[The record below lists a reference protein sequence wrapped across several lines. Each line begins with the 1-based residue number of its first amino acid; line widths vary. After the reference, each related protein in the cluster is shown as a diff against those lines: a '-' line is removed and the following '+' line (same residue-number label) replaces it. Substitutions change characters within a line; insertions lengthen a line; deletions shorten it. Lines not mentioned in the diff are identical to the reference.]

1 METKDIL
8 KQLRKQSGYT
18 VAEICEKTGIP
29 VSVYPK
35 YENGIRNIGVP
46 ALCKLSALYHVTTDY
61 ILGLEDQTDDTIEP
75 AMRRLISKLESYPLD
90 MQEQILTVLKDLTE

>member
-8 KQLRKQSGYT
+8 KQLRKKSGYT
-18 VAEICEKTGIP
+18 IAEICEKTGIP

-46 ALCKLSALYHVTTDY
+46 ALCKLAALYHVTTDFL
-61 ILGLEDQTDDTIEP
+61 LGLEDQSDDTVEP
-75 AMRRLISKLESYPLD
+75 GMRKLISKLESYPPD
-90 MQEQILTVLKDLTE
+90 VQEQILTFLKDLTE

>member
-29 VSVYPK
+29 ASVYPK

-46 ALCKLSALYHVTTDY
+46 ALCKLATLYHVTTDY
-61 ILGLEDQTDDTIEP
+61 ILGLEDQPDDTVEP
-75 AMRRLISKLESYPLD
+75 AMRKLISKLESYPLN

>member
-8 KQLRKQSGYT
+8 KQLRKKSGYT
-18 VAEICEKTGIP
+18 IAEICEKTGIP

-46 ALCKLSALYHVTTDY
+46 ALCKLAALYHVTTDFL
-61 ILGLEDQTDDTIEP
+61 LGLEDQSDDTAEP
-75 AMRRLISKLESYPLD
+75 GMRKLISKLESYPPD
-90 MQEQILTVLKDLTE
+90 VQEQILTFLKDLTE